1 MGYLLSI
8 FLFFLVAGR
17 LSLVVDIFT
26 EVDIPSRILTK
37 VVWVVIYAV
46 GLAVVLVVCKFDAK
60 YLFNTFRAWV
70 FQYKWIAL
78 SMLLFILISLI
89 GLLSSFNVRESIMGL
104 VYYIILFSLF
114 IFGSMLGKK
123 EYGRNFVTGWF
134 YGALALVLVGGLQ
147 YVDYRVNQ
155 NVGSFISLFDSGG
168 FVPASAFNFR
178 TADNGLFLRPS
189 SLMVDANVFAVYL
202 SMVIIFVL
210 DMIVRKRFTLL
221 SLFTAT
227 VSITMLVL
235 TASRTGVIAL
245 VVGIL
250 SYFIY
255 RWVVSGGLRRMV
267 KGGGYAFIP
276 LFLERFSLNDLSTM
290 EHIKYWIQSVKIFL
304 KHPFFGIGHGN
315 FPAYYREKI
324 DITVAFATPHSV
336 YAKFLAEGGGFGI
349 ISFGLVMVSLFV
361 QFLKRRSALLVSIFI
376 MVAVGNVTYDFFMTP
391 WVWFLFGVFLS
402 EIEW

>member
-17 LSLVVDIFT
+17 LSLIVDIFT
-26 EVDIPSRILTK
+26 EADIPSRILTK
-37 VVWVVIYAV
+37 AVWIAVYIV
-46 GLAVVLVVCKFDAK
+46 GLAVVLVVCKFDAR
-60 YLFNTFRAWV
+60 YLYNTVKAGLV
-70 FQYKWIAL
+70 QYKWILL
-78 SMLLFILISLI
+78 SMLVFILVSLI
-89 GLLSSFNVRESIMGL
+89 GLVFSFNVRESVMGL

-114 IFGSMLGKK
+114 LFGSMLGKK
-123 EYGRNFVTGWF
+123 GDGRNFVTGLF
-134 YGALALVLVGGLQ
+134 YGTLALILVGGLQ
-147 YVDYRVNQ
+147 YVDYRINQ

-189 SLMVDANVFAVYL
+189 SLMIDANVFAVYL
-202 SMVIIFVL
+202 SMIIIFVL
-210 DMIVRKRFTLL
+210 DMVVRKKSTLL

-227 VSITMLVL
+227 VSVVMLVL

-255 RWVVSGGLRRMV
+255 RWVDSGGLRRV
-267 KGGGYAFIP
+267 FKGGSYAFVP
-276 LFLERFSLNDLSTM
+276 LFLERFNLKDLSTM
-290 EHIKYWIQSVKIFL
+290 EHINYWIQSVKIFL
-304 KHPFFGIGHGN
+304 KYPFFGIGHGN
-315 FPAYYREKI
+315 FPAYYREKV
-324 DITVAFATPHSV
+324 DATVAFATPHSV
-336 YAKFLAEGGGFGI
+336 YAKLLAEGGGFGI
-349 ISFGLVMVSLFV
+349 ISFGMVMVSLFV
-361 QFLKRRSALLVSIFI
+361 QLLKKRSALLVSIFI